1 MRTIM
6 KPFAQFL
13 ALLNRRYWLLVA
25 VMAVS
30 AFCVS
35 WLARQSAEVLD
46 TRVFNERVHAAGPLP
61 SFELKRTERLRS
73 ETIHDKVTIVTTL
86 ARRADGAEVEIAEI
100 HERPPTV
107 ERKLFFPRTGVR
119 IHLNDAVRAKS
130 TFHIPPGD
138 PILPRLQLMKLDPST
153 RCMVSL
159 SGTKVHGGPASE
171 ESILGIPVV
180 KLTTEGV
187 NTQTQWL
194 APQLG
199 CVEIMTRWDW
209 RQKGGGLIASSAIST
224 PDYVR
229 LQEPDDGLF
238 AVPSDYQELKPS
250 ERMDRVSE
258 WRSKH
263 FPAGSA
269 RDRSESAR
277 QSGDELYAKYGSPVR
292 R

>member
-1 MRTIM
+1 M
-6 KPFAQFL
+6 KPFSQFL
-13 ALLNRRYWLLVA
+13 TLLNRRYWLLLTVTA
-25 VMAVS
+25 VL

-35 WLARQSAEVLD
+35 WLARQSSEMRG

-73 ETIHDKVTIVTTL
+73 ETIHDKVTIVTTV
-86 ARRADGAEVEIAEI
+86 ARRADGAEVEVVEI
-100 HERPPTV
+100 RERLPTV

-119 IHLNDAVRAKS
+119 IHLNDTVRAKS
-130 TFHIPPGD
+130 TFHVPPND

-153 RCMVSL
+153 RCTVSL
-159 SGTKVHGGPASE
+159 SGTKVHSGPVSE

-187 NTQTQWL
+187 NTQTQWF

-209 RQKGGGLIASSAIST
+209 RQNGGGLIASSAVST
-224 PDYVR
+224 PDYVL
-229 LQEPDDGLF
+229 LQEPAESLF

-269 RDRSESAR
+269 SDRNESAR
-277 QSGDELYAKYGSPVR
+277 QSGDELYAKYRSPVR